1 MDSGGWLNFELFGC
15 MQKFCLCPVRK
26 GVSSDYIFL
35 AGK

>member
-15 MQKFCLCPVRK
+15 MQKFCLRPVGK
-26 GVSSDYIFL
+26 GVSIDYIFL